1 MQIQPDHHVRNHC
14 ASLNLIIVPDVWRGW
29 WLEVGLRKERG
40 NGVRNEAT
48 TSYVYRRLRFRLQ
61 REVSR
66 RLNLRRCGWEGG
78 SRGYGDGVWSS
89 TMRSSLCDTAFATN
103 LRYLSLPETRRSR
116 GPLST
121 VPAPVG
127 LTPSQTLFMR
137 TAEDFSSTS
146 ETGPRM
152 SASSHQPTS
161 LGLEAYSLQIL
172 RRLDV
177 RHRARWEG
185 LW

>member
-1 MQIQPDHHVRNHC
+1 MEMVC
-14 ASLNLIIVPDVWRGW
+14 G
-29 WLEVGLRKERG
+29 
-40 NGVRNEAT
+40 
-48 TSYVYRRLRFRLQ
+48 RLR
-61 REVSR
+61 
-66 RLNLRRCGWEGG
+66 CG
-78 SRGYGDGVWSS
+78 RP
-89 TMRSSLCDTAFATN
+89 FAT
-103 LRYLSLPETRRSR
+103 RHLPPTFDIGVCQQKPAGLEDHY
-116 GPLST
+116 P
-121 VPAPVG
+121 VPAPVD

-161 LGLEAYSLQIL
+161 LGLEAYSLQIS